1 MTAEVTRPASFAE
14 SRPHGKVNPGRHDPL
29 YEDDRAALEA
39 IGKTQAFDRRFDFWS
54 ALGFTVCIS
63 GTVQAYVTL
72 GRPSYEPERWHAYIT
87 YAFVICLYTLLNVFG
102 VKALHSLNLLGI
114 GTHLGGYLLTII
126 IMLVYTKDKH
136 SADYVFTTFLNSSGW
151 SSNGV
156 AFCTGLST
164 SLFGFGGLETAAH
177 FSEEIKHLTFPVF
190 WTALINAIITLP
202 WLIVLLYCSGNI
214 DDVLASKTGPVR
226 RLPT

>member
-1 MTAEVTRPASFAE
+1 MGVAV
-14 SRPHGKVNPGRHDPL
+14 
-29 YEDDRAALEA
+29 
-39 IGKTQAFDRRFDFWS
+39 Q
-54 ALGFTVCIS
+54 
-63 GTVQAYVTL
+63 VQAYVTL
-72 GRPSYEPERWHAYIT
+72 SRPSYEPERWHAYII
-87 YAFVICLYTLLNVFG
+87 YAFVICCYTLLNVFG
-102 VKALHSLNLLGI
+102 VKALHSLNLIGI

-177 FSEEIKHLTFPVF
+177 FSEEIKHVRTSVPRAIF

-214 DDVLASKTGPVR
+214 DDVLSSKIGPISPVTQVR
-226 RLPT
+226 PLPTCPHPP